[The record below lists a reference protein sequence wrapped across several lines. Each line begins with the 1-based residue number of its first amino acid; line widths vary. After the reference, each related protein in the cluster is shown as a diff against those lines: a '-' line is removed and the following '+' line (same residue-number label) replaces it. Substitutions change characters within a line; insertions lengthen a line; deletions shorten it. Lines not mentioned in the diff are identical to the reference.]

1 MWLKNELVALDPRA
15 SDLRRFALVFGG
27 ALAALGALAWYR
39 SSDLAPY
46 LLLPAAV
53 VVLIGLPAP
62 RLLRGLYY
70 AWMAIGLVLGTVVTA
85 IILTTVFVVA
95 LTPIALVMRLLGKD
109 PLAREIDRTAESY
122 WIPKEYEPRDRD
134 RLRKYF

>member
-1 MWLKNELVALDPRA
+1 MWLKNELAALDPGA
-15 SDLRRFALVFGG
+15 SDLRKFALVFGG
-27 ALAALGALAWYR
+27 ALAALGGLAWYR
-39 SSDLAPY
+39 DSHIAPF

-53 VVLIGLPAP
+53 VVLVGLAAP

-85 IILTTVFVVA
+85 IILTVVFVVV
-95 LTPIALVMRLLGKD
+95 LTPTALVMRLLGKD
-109 PLAREIDRTAESY
+109 PLARELDRRAESY
-122 WIPKEYEPRDRD
+122 WIPKEYEPRDRS